1 MTEQMRL
8 WVDRWTWPLFA
19 TLLGLLALLLW
30 LSPAERTLGQTIK
43 LVYLHG
49 ALVQTAVIVFAASL
63 PVNLA
68 ALVKDTAGWTAWGR
82 ALAWTATA
90 IWLAHTLVSMV
101 TTYAAWGLLIAWY
114 EPRTRFTF
122 ILAGV
127 AVLVVLVAYLVD
139 HGRFTAAAFVILAG
153 LVLALLPRLG
163 FIQHP
168 LDPIGQSS
176 STSIRAFYAAML
188 VVSVLMA
195 ALAAAWLRARL
206 IASRRPGMIA

>member
-1 MTEQMRL
+1 MERL
-8 WVDRWTWPLFA
+8 RPWLHRWTWPFLA
-19 TLLGLLALLLW
+19 ALLVLLALLLW
-30 LSPAERTLGQTIK
+30 LSPAERTLGQTVK

-68 ALVKDTAGWTAWGR
+68 ALVKDTAGWVAWGK

-90 IWLAHTLVSMV
+90 AWLAHTLVSMV
-101 TTYAAWGLLIAWY
+101 TTYAAWGLFIAWY

-127 AVLVVLVAYLVD
+127 AVLIVLVAYLVD

-153 LVLALLPRLG
+153 LALALLPRLG

-188 VVSVLMA
+188 AVSVLKS
-195 ALAAAWLRARL
+195 ALAAAWLQARL
-206 IASRRPGMIA
+206 MAGRRPGMTV